1 MGSDLIIIKGDGE
14 YVANVGRTYNY
25 QNLYNDVDIDYENL
39 QHSAE
44 KNDEYMVEM
53 LQDFKTFIDGREDVI
68 ESLKKFDMLDEENI
82 DKLSKS
88 DALDLM
94 FDNLVEA
101 IYQTGEENLNIGR
114 KMLLSNIL
122 DEDGLSYRITQ

>member
-39 QHSAE
+39 QHNAE